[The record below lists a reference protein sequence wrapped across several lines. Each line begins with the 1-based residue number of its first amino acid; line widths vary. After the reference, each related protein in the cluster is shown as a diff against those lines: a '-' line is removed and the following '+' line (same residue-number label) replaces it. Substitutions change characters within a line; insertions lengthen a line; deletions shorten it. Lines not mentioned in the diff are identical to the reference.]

1 MRDKRNRIPKAV
13 YYQCIWLIKD
23 MDRLRQLEAIGSYI
37 DKDDEFVYFVDSS
50 DVIRKADVIEQAVWK
65 LGCVRDAL
73 MKVPQEYRQSTLD
86 CITYNVPFGDM
97 AHENTWRK
105 WRNVFIA
112 ELAKNL
118 MLM

>member
-1 MRDKRNRIPKAV
+1 MRRSEDRIPKAV

-23 MDRLRQLEAIGSYI
+23 MDRLRRLEAVGNYI
-37 DKDDEFVYFVDSS
+37 DEDDGLVFFVD
-50 DVIRKADVIEQAVWK
+50 DNNIIRNAEVIDQAVWK
-65 LGCVRDAL
+65 LECVRKAL
-73 MKVPQEYRQSTLD
+73 EEVPPEYRQSTLD

-97 AHENTWRK
+97 AHENTWRR
-105 WRNVFIA
+105 WRQIFIR